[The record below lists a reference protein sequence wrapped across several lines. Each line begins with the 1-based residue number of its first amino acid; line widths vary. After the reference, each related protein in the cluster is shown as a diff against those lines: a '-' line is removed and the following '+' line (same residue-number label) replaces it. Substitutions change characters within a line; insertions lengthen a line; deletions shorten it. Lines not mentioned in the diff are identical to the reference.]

1 MSEERVNLAA
11 EFSFSCPEHINQN
24 ETVLLID
31 NQQDMRL
38 IMAHYLNK
46 MGFKNV
52 QQVVGGQEA
61 LQFLEG
67 FRGQVSVIICALELP
82 MMTGLDFLHEIKEDP
97 RYSRGPFAITMMNPN
112 REKIMFATENGVDE
126 ILVKPFSL
134 KDILPKL
141 NNAFKKFHNPYN
153 PEKVYEL
160 AKKHY
165 RDARYDEGE
174 KIYKRLAESA
184 TNAARPIVGLARIA
198 AKQGDHQKAMKLL
211 AEAEKRNPNYVHL
224 FVLRGELF
232 AELNRLDEAIPQFR
246 KAIEMSPLNPVRY
259 ESAAKILFQQNKYQ
273 EAVDLLSIA
282 IKNELNFPSLHH
294 YLSQA
299 FYALKDYKRAIK
311 HIRAAL
317 AIDAE
322 NVVYLNQLG
331 IAYKESEMYED
342 ATRVYNSII
351 KLDPENKAALYN
363 KAVLLH
369 TMGTVDEA
377 IKILQR
383 VVKKHPDFK
392 QAAAKLSEYEK
403 EKGAPKAA
411 S

>member
-11 EFSFSCPEHINQN
+11 EFNFSCPEQINQN
-24 ETVLLID
+24 DTVLLID

-52 QQVVGGQEA
+52 HQAVSGQDA
-61 LQFLEG
+61 LQYLEAFKG
-67 FRGQVSVIICALELP
+67 NISVIICAMELP

-97 RYSRGPFAITMMNPN
+97 RYNRGPFAITMMNPN

-165 RDARYDEGE
+165 REGKYEDGE

-184 TNAARPIVGLARIA
+184 AQSARPIVGLARIA
-198 AKQGDHQKAMKLL
+198 AKQGDHQKAMQLL
-211 AEAEKRNPNYVHL
+211 AEAEKRNVNYVHL
-224 FVLRGELF
+224 YVLRGELF
-232 AELNRLDEAIPQFR
+232 SELNRLEEAIPQFR

-259 ESAAKILFQQNKYQ
+259 ESAAKILFQQSKYQ
-273 EAVDLLSIA
+273 EAADLLGIA

-299 FYALKDYKRAIK
+299 FYALKDFKRAIK

-317 AIDAE
+317 SIDAE

-342 ATRVYNSII
+342 ATKVYNSII

-369 TMGTVDEA
+369 TMSNIEEA

-383 VVKKHPDFK
+383 LVKKYPDFK
-392 QAAAKLSEYEK
+392 QAAAKLAEYEK
-403 EKGAPKAA
+403 EKSAPKAA